1 MNYYERHIGDYLKDT
16 AHLSLLE
23 HGVYGR
29 LLDVYYT
36 REGAIPQAQVER
48 LIGARTKDERAAL
61 AAVLEEF
68 FTPVDG
74 MLHNSRC
81 DSEIAKYSA
90 GEPEREVKKANE
102 DNRLKRH
109 RDERAALFKA
119 LTDAG
124 QHAPWNIGMQDL
136 RALVKALQ
144 EPKPTTPETTPETL
158 FQPLPATAP
167 ATPATATQTPIPSHQ
182 TPKKDKGESAR
193 GSRLPP
199 GWAPEPVHMA
209 FAESLGLRNG
219 RATAE
224 LEKFRDYWAAQPG
237 QKGVKSDW
245 PATWRNWARRAAE
258 DAAKHRPVATA
269 TGETPRQRAARERVY
284 EMTGGL
290 VSAMP
295 PGQTTEYIDVVAR
308 PIVSLG

>member
-68 FTPVDG
+68 FTLTDG

-81 DSEIAKYSA
+81 DAEIAKYAA

-124 QHAPWNIGMQDL
+124 QHAPWNVGMQDL

-144 EPKPTTPETTPETL
+144 APPATEPETPVP
-158 FQPLPATAP
+158 PLPATAP
-167 ATPATATQTPIPSHQ
+167 ATPATATQTPVPIPQ
-182 TPKKDKGESAR
+182 TPVKSKGEGAR

-199 GWAPEPVHMA
+199 GWTPEPVHMA

-219 RATAE
+219 KALAE
-224 LEKFRDYWAAQPG
+224 LEKFRDYWSAQPG
-237 QKGVKSDW
+237 QKGVKTDW
-245 PATWRNWARRAAE
+245 PATWRNWARRAVE
-258 DAAKHRPVATA
+258 DAAGKTTK
-269 TGETPRQRAARERVY
+269 TGAGADIFDGVH
-284 EMTGGL
+284 
-290 VSAMP
+290 
-295 PGQTTEYIDVVAR
+295 
-308 PIVSLG
+308 